1 MLIINLGEEDR
12 QKVEKRKFEVMKD
25 KNPRIQGDQI

>member
-1 MLIINLGEEDR
+1 MLIIDLGEKDR
-12 QKVEKRKFEVMKD
+12 QKGLKRKFEIMKD